1 MASIE
6 PTPPAYDL
14 VSEEQGIC
22 QKDEVNTDI
31 KPGKFYFS
39 PLTVRVT
46 MERLSSSGFKPSS
59 AIFVHSLAPLDTSLT
74 RFLGENINT
83 VKKGN
88 TTIVPIDDKTLYNK
102 DKKVNGLMKQLSS
115 YTSVQGVSL
124 FRT

>member
-46 MERLSSSGFKPSS
+46 MEKLSSSGFNR
-59 AIFVHSLAPLDTSLT
+59 LAPYLS
-74 RFLGENINT
+74 
-83 VKKGN
+83 
-88 TTIVPIDDKTLYNK
+88 TLWRHWTP
-102 DKKVNGLMKQLSS
+102 L
-115 YTSVQGVSL
+115 
-124 FRT
+124 

>member
-39 PLTVRVT
+39 PLTVLVLRPQAPLIYT
-46 MERLSSSGFKPSS
+46 
-59 AIFVHSLAPLDTSLT
+59 LAPWKCYPAALS
-74 RFLGENINT
+74 T
-83 VKKGN
+83 V
-88 TTIVPIDDKTLYNK
+88 
-102 DKKVNGLMKQLSS
+102 
-115 YTSVQGVSL
+115 
-124 FRT
+124 